1 MSTLDHTGTTGSAR
15 AAARRVVL
23 TRVLLLCGVAY
34 ALVYVLGNDVLVAG
48 RFPGYA
54 PLAQNISELAAL
66 GSPSRALAL
75 ALLPVATTLMV
86 AFGVGVWR
94 AARGRRSLRVAGG
107 FLVACGLVGLLSLPF
122 PMTSRALLVAGA
134 AVPGNDVG
142 HIALTAVTVVLI
154 VGMMAFAAVPF
165 PMGFRVYAAVSALV
179 VLVFGGLTGTQA
191 PKLALGEPTPWMGL
205 TERISIGAWLL
216 WMVVLA
222 VVLLAES
229 RTAAE
234 GAEAQR

>member
-1 MSTLDHTGTTGSAR
+1 MPTLDHPTPTGSAR
-15 AAARRVVL
+15 AAAHRVVL

-34 ALVYVLGNDVLVAG
+34 ALLYVLGNDVLVAG
-48 RFPGYA
+48 RFPGYD
-54 PLAQNISELAAL
+54 PLAQNISELSAL

-75 ALLPVATTLMV
+75 ALLPVQTALMV

-94 AARGRRSLRVAGG
+94 AARGRRSLHVAGG
-107 FLVACGLVGLLSLPF
+107 FLVACGIVGLLSLPF
-122 PMTSRALLVAGA
+122 PMTSRALLVAGSA
-134 AVPGNDVG
+134 MPGNDVG

-165 PMGFRVYAAVSALV
+165 PTGFRVYAAVSALV
-179 VLVFGGLTGTQA
+179 VLVSGGLTGTQA

-205 TERISIGAWLL
+205 TERICIGAWLL

-229 RTAAE
+229 HRPAE
-234 GAEAQR
+234 GPGAER